1 MASDSTTIDPDVPA
15 PVTDRLPAA
24 VLLVVPLVAAAVSL
38 AASWR
43 FPVTVG
49 DTAWLTQRVADVGAG
64 RWPLVG
70 MPSTIGRG
78 AVATHHPGPLQ
89 FYWLAPF
96 WTLAGFRGIVVG
108 TAAAGAAA
116 LAWLGVLV
124 RSLPRSSTLAA
135 VGVQVA
141 AVVGLFT
148 ISTEM
153 LADPWN
159 PYAALPWLAVLLAAA
174 VAVWNGRRVGWW
186 ALVVAASV
194 VAQLHAGYLPLVAG
208 VAAVVAVRTWRRPE
222 VRATRARVPWLTGL
236 AALLWVPPLVDL
248 VAGSHNP
255 WLLTRAMAGGGEPGA
270 GVPIVAAAAALG
282 PAHGT
287 VDSMWLPRSA
297 TAAEWLIVGVAVVV
311 VVLSGWVAPR
321 DHWSRSWI
329 IAFGSAFGVWTLLA
343 SRAPATDGL
352 IPTAY
357 TRPLWPLASCLTFG
371 VAAAWWARRP
381 SRLAGAWWVPVLV
394 TAVWVLSVPRGY
406 VGLDP
411 ATRVRAGQVVAD
423 LAAADRLPDRLNVR
437 ASGFVAGWFVAP
449 AVTAE
454 LDRRGIANGVGTDD
468 EWDVASMT
476 DRPRPLRQACD
487 LQLGDEPAD
496 STGGGPLLA
505 APSPLTRSEL
515 RRLAALRSILAR
527 RYPDPTPSRVASD
540 AAAHGGPQ
548 LDLSDGV
555 TALLADG
562 RFADLVMAG
571 ALDGVSTRDGD
582 VAEYVELAHRAD
594 PAWAELTAA
603 LDDC

>member
-24 VLLVVPLVAAAVSL
+24 VLVVVPLAAAAVSL

-116 LAWLGVLV
+116 LGWLGVLV

-141 AVVGLFT
+141 AVFGLFT

-222 VRATRARVPWLTGL
+222 VHRDPG
-236 AALLWVPPLVDL
+236 
-248 VAGSHNP
+248 
-255 WLLTRAMAGGGEPGA
+255 PGA
-270 GVPIVAAAAALG
+270 VAYRSGRPAVDPPAGRPRRRKPQPVAAH
-282 PAHGT
+282 PC
-287 VDSMWLPRSA
+287 
-297 TAAEWLIVGVAVVV
+297 
-311 VVLSGWVAPR
+311 
-321 DHWSRSWI
+321 
-329 IAFGSAFGVWTLLA
+329 
-343 SRAPATDGL
+343 DG
-352 IPTAY
+352 
-357 TRPLWPLASCLTFG
+357 RRRG
-371 VAAAWWARRP
+371 ARCG
-381 SRLAGAWWVPVLV
+381 GA
-394 TAVWVLSVPRGY
+394 
-406 VGLDP
+406 
-411 ATRVRAGQVVAD
+411 
-423 LAAADRLPDRLNVR
+423 
-437 ASGFVAGWFVAP
+437 
-449 AVTAE
+449 
-454 LDRRGIANGVGTDD
+454 DRRGGRRSRSGPR
-468 EWDVASMT
+468 
-476 DRPRPLRQACD
+476 DR
-487 LQLGDEPAD
+487 
-496 STGGGPLLA
+496 
-505 APSPLTRSEL
+505 
-515 RRLAALRSILAR
+515 
-527 RYPDPTPSRVASD
+527 
-540 AAAHGGPQ
+540 
-548 LDLSDGV
+548 
-555 TALLADG
+555 
-562 RFADLVMAG
+562 
-571 ALDGVSTRDGD
+571 
-582 VAEYVELAHRAD
+582 
-594 PAWAELTAA
+594 
-603 LDDC
+603 